1 MQSKLWT
8 LNALAVELGHDRRTL
23 ARKLEGLAPD
33 DETAHGGRVTRRWR
47 LRRVVEHLYAA
58 PERGELNPAQERA
71 RRDAEQAD
79 RLAMQNAVMR
89 RELLPREDVVREVG
103 GYIDACRTRLLN
115 LPGRLA
121 AELDPEAGRRIE
133 PIARRIVAEA
143 VTELRTVRADE

>member
-1 MQSKLWT
+1 MQPKLWT

-58 PERGELNPAQERA
+58 PAHGELNPAQERA

-79 RLAMQNAVMR
+79 RIAMQNAVMR
-89 RELLPREDVVREVG
+89 GGLLLREDVVREVG
-103 GYIDACRTRLLN
+103 GYIDACRQRLLG
-115 LPGRLA
+115 LPGRIA
-121 AELDPEAGRRIE
+121 AEFDPITGRRIE
-133 PIARRIVAEA
+133 PIAQRIVHEA
-143 VTELRTVRADE
+143 VVELRTVRPGK